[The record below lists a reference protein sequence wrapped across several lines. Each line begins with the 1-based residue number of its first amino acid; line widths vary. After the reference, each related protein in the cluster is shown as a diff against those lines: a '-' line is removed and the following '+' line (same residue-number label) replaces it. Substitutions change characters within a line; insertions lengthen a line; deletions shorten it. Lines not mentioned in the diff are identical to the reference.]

1 MDDTAFRHYFTQPMH
16 PSHRRYEALRAVIVD
31 GRSQKEAAEA
41 FGFQHRTLR
50 QMMYEFRRS
59 FAAERKPA
67 EPLFFKPAREAD
79 RL

>member
-1 MDDTAFRHYFTQPMH
+1 MDDTAFRQYFTQPTH

-31 GRSQKEAAEA
+31 GLSQKQAAEV
-41 FGFQHRTLR
+41 FGFEHRTLR

-59 FAAERKPA
+59 FAADGKTAGP
-67 EPLFFKPAREAD
+67 PFFKPAREAA